1 MSIRNLDKIFAA
13 RHVAIVGAT
22 PRESSV
28 GRTVIQNLIAGG
40 YQGEIFP
47 VNPRFEEI
55 ERVRCYS
62 SFDDLPQTPDLAVI
76 AIAAA
81 NVPDAIDRCGQAG
94 IRGIVV
100 LSAGF
105 REVGKRGQELEQE
118 ILTVK
123 KRYDNMRIVGPNC
136 LGIISPHRGLNA
148 SFASD
153 SPPKGRIAFISQ
165 SGALCTAVLDWAIEK
180 KIGFSYFVSVGNML
194 DVGMADLIDYFSMD
208 QYTDSIILYVESI
221 TDARRFMSAARAFT
235 RSKPIIAYKAGRFT
249 ESALAAASHT
259 GAMMGVDSVY
269 EAAFARAGIV
279 RVFEVGDLFDCAAL
293 LARKNETKGPR
304 LAIVTNA
311 GGPGVMAT
319 DALLQRQ
326 GTLATLSKQTLEKL
340 VAILPSA
347 WSHGNPIDILGD
359 APPQRYQDAIEIVL
373 QDDNVDG
380 LLVILSPQAM
390 TAPVETAKVVL
401 TSAKKTSKPVLAA
414 WMGGVRVRP
423 GMELMSD
430 AGLPVYRTP
439 EKAVSAFMY
448 LVEYARRREI
458 LYETPR
464 SIPVR
469 FHLDQTKMRSV
480 FEKLRSEGSDTLSE
494 VASKTLLEAYNVP
507 TTKTLV
513 ARSSNDAV
521 TLAKRIGYPVV
532 MKIFSP
538 EITHKSEVGGV
549 ILNLTDPQGVAD
561 AFGQITLQAK
571 QRRPD
576 ACIEGVTLQSMVTS
590 PNGRELIVGAKRDPV
605 FGSVLLIGAGGTMAE
620 IMQDSSLELPPL
632 SETLARRMIQS
643 LRAWPMLGEFRGKPA
658 VHLDRLVEV
667 LMRISYLVA
676 NHPQI
681 KELDINP
688 LLVTPED
695 AVALDCRIILDRRDP
710 GNLDSR
716 NGSARESQSLYP
728 HLAIRPYPSEFR
740 EQFTLSDHTPLL
752 LRPIAPED
760 EPQWCDLVASCSPE
774 TLRMRFRY
782 MFKAT
787 THEMATRFCF
797 TDYDRELAIAAEIQ
811 HEGKPVFV
819 GVGRLVADVD
829 HREAEFAVLVSDK
842 WQGHGIGAILTDY
855 CLQLCKR
862 WKIQSV
868 VAEMS
873 PANQR
878 MIDIFSHRDFKLSR
892 NIAED
897 VVIARKKL
905 V

>member
-13 RHVAIVGAT
+13 RHVAILGAT
-22 PRESSV
+22 PREGSV
-28 GRTVIQNLIAGG
+28 GRTVIQNLLAGG
-40 YQGEIFP
+40 YRGDIFP
-47 VNPRFEEI
+47 INPRFERI
-55 ERVRCYS
+55 EGVPCYPS
-62 SFDDLPQTPDLAVI
+62 LRSLPSIPDLAVI
-76 AIAAA
+76 ATAAA
-81 NVPDAIDRCGQAG
+81 TVPDAIDRCGQAG

-105 REVGKRGQELEQE
+105 REVGDRGKQLEQE
-118 ILTVK
+118 ILAIK

-136 LGIISPHRGLNA
+136 LGIIAPHLGLNA

-180 KIGFSYFVSVGNML
+180 KVGFSYFVSVGNML
-194 DVGMADLIDYFSMD
+194 DVGIADLIDYFSMD
-208 QYTDSIILYVESI
+208 RYTDSIILYVESI
-221 TDARRFMSAARAFT
+221 TEARQFMSAARAFT
-235 RSKPIIAYKAGRFT
+235 RSKPIIAYKAGRFA
-249 ESALAAASHT
+249 ESAMAAASHT
-259 GAMMGVDSVY
+259 GALMGVDSVY
-269 EAAFARAGIV
+269 EAAFSRAGIV
-279 RVFEVGDLFDCAAL
+279 RVFEVSDVFDCAAI
-293 LARKNETKGPR
+293 LARKKEPKGPR

-319 DALLQRQ
+319 DALLERH
-326 GTLATLSKQTLEKL
+326 GKLATLSEQTLEKL
-340 VAILPSA
+340 ASSMPSA
-347 WSHGNPIDILGD
+347 WSHGNPVDILGD
-359 APPQRYQDAIEIVL
+359 APPSRYQDAIDSVL
-373 QDDNVDG
+373 QDKNVDG

-390 TAPVETAKVVL
+390 TEPEETAKVVIAL
-401 TSAKKTSKPVLAA
+401 AKKSSKPVLAA

-423 GMELMSD
+423 GMELLSD
-430 AGLPVYRTP
+430 VGIPVYRTP

-448 LVEYARRREI
+448 LVQYARKREI

-464 SIPVR
+464 SIPVQ
-469 FHLDQTKMRSV
+469 FHLDHAEMRSV

-494 VASKTLLEAYNVP
+494 VASKSLLEAYNVP
-507 TTKTLV
+507 TSKTWV
-513 ARSSNDAV
+513 ARSSSDAV
-521 TLAKRIGYPVV
+521 TLAERIGYPVV

-549 ILNLTDPQGVAD
+549 ILNVND
-561 AFGQITLQAK
+561 ARSVTEAFAQITSQAEQK
-571 QRRPD
+571 RPD
-576 ACIEGVTLQSMVTS
+576 ARIEGVTLQSMVTS

-620 IMQDSSLELPPL
+620 IMQDRSLELPPL

-643 LRAWPMLGEFRGKPA
+643 LRAWPMLGEFRGKPG
-658 VHLDRLVEV
+658 VNLDRLVEV

-681 KELDINP
+681 VELDINP

-695 AVALDCRIILDRRDP
+695 AVALDCRIILDHREP
-710 GNLDSR
+710 GTLESQD
-716 NGSARESQSLYP
+716 GLADDSQSLYP
-728 HLAIRPYPSEFR
+728 HLAIRPYPSEF
-740 EQFTLSDHTPLL
+740 SDHITLPDQTRVH

-760 EPQWCDLVASCSPE
+760 EPRWCELLASCSPE
-774 TLRMRFRY
+774 TLQMRFRY

-811 HEGKPVFV
+811 HEGKSIFV

-829 HREAEFAVLVSDK
+829 HREAEFAVLVSDQ

-862 WKIQSV
+862 WNIHDV

-878 MIDIFSHRDFKLSR
+878 MIDIFSHRDFILNR